1 MSVQFE
7 IIPATAKQF
16 HGQTLQRGVPD
27 NAKGNSSTKKM
38 PFSEI
43 TNREASD
50 NFGLTSKRR
59 RSASPDL
66 GFKYLGKEDQSPLL
80 SPSKAKLAKLHRQRT
95 IAKNVFADA
104 TSGKVSPSEQ
114 LQQLRELN
122 CKLIERIKG
131 LEQPRGAAPSPDTT
145 VESVD
150 RAESI
155 RKLEYRLQQAKAKLA
170 NKEGR
175 LNSAIA
181 LNQETAERVA
191 ELEKDLQDAKAEALA
206 QGMMRKQAEATHVAS
221 KEEIGKL
228 RAVNERM
235 IARIH
240 TLEEY
245 ETKADIV
252 TLESAHLQEA
262 EAKVISLQQQLGDAE
277 RKLAEEQEKNN
288 GEVTAKARALGQV
301 ATIERELELAKAD
314 LLAQVQQT
322 NDAMIAEAAAKKQVE
337 QLRQVNH
344 MMITRI
350 RTLEANEKASKL
362 LRLKAEQAKA
372 SIAKAEKLEKD
383 LLEAQQRLCT
393 EQEKVAAEGV
403 QRFQAQEMTQKL
415 QKELASVRERINRK
429 EGQCA
434 KLEEQRRELEK
445 SLSVSQTE
453 ILELRSTVEALNAKS
468 LELESLQ
475 SKTARL
481 EAELS
486 KAKKE
491 NSAGKTVMGK
501 MKDQLHKSK
510 AETECAHLMVMQIMQ
525 ELDELKQNFS
535 CESSKHVEELRVV
548 TSNCEILTQDRDAAM
563 RKLQHTSSTASELR
577 KEVESLKKQ
586 LKGVRRD
593 LDKEHKRAKGLK
605 IRNNEIAATLAQSE
619 KMLMEAREETRR
631 VAEEGSQ
638 KLAVAELHHQEEL
651 RWRVS
656 AVEDKKVEVEQ
667 SLTIA
672 NANIKA
678 TSKTV
683 AKLEKD
689 ILEKESIISAI
700 EEERDGLKVRAR
712 SKAQAQLGLK
722 KKLKEAEE
730 RHEKLLEQ
738 NVVLKNQ
745 AQELATAA
753 TATRTRFTAA
763 INEARAQFNN
773 VGTELRGQV
782 QNATALAN
790 ARLTEI
796 SELRSQVESKNR
808 KQQQMEASMRTLTS
822 EKDNLSALA
831 RARLGELGEM
841 RIQLDSK
848 SNALSLMERSMR
860 DLTQQRD
867 SLMQAVRASREA
879 EGRTADEVLEARTLA
894 EARKSELAQK
904 VEEAKHLAMQIRE
917 LHKDVDAAKKGER
930 HARTQ
935 LKHKSA
941 ELTSTKRAF
950 AFENGVVASLE
961 ADVSQLEKALTGM
974 EHRVHTLGL
983 QNDAKDTEIS
993 KLTENVAVLE
1003 TTKLE
1008 MKSTFDTERL
1018 DLMET
1023 IDKLRKDLQG
1033 KVDELQLMQDANLEL
1048 SQQFQASERRADD
1061 ANRNCDHLR
1070 YELERVKESKAALR
1084 KTKRDILKKA
1094 EKELKE
1100 ALQRADAAEQAV
1112 LEANRKIKSSSSE
1125 LGSAR
1130 EDASLSWT
1138 YAQASIMIAVLSF
1151 VACLLKQC

>member
-1 MSVQFE
+1 MTIVN
-7 IIPATAKQF
+7 ATLCFA
-16 HGQTLQRGVPD
+16 GVP
-27 NAKGNSSTKKM
+27 
-38 PFSEI
+38 
-43 TNREASD
+43 
-50 NFGLTSKRR
+50 
-59 RSASPDL
+59 
-66 GFKYLGKEDQSPLL
+66 
-80 SPSKAKLAKLHRQRT
+80 
-95 IAKNVFADA
+95 
-104 TSGKVSPSEQ
+104 
-114 LQQLRELN
+114 
-122 CKLIERIKG
+122 
-131 LEQPRGAAPSPDTT
+131 
-145 VESVD
+145 
-150 RAESI
+150 
-155 RKLEYRLQQAKAKLA
+155 
-170 NKEGR
+170 
-175 LNSAIA
+175 
-181 LNQETAERVA
+181 
-191 ELEKDLQDAKAEALA
+191 
-206 QGMMRKQAEATHVAS
+206 
-221 KEEIGKL
+221 
-228 RAVNERM
+228 
-235 IARIH
+235 
-240 TLEEY
+240 
-245 ETKADIV
+245 
-252 TLESAHLQEA
+252 
-262 EAKVISLQQQLGDAE
+262 
-277 RKLAEEQEKNN
+277 
-288 GEVTAKARALGQV
+288 
-301 ATIERELELAKAD
+301 
-314 LLAQVQQT
+314 QT

-525 ELDELKQNFS
+525 ELDELKQVRASNKKFNSDAETLNFS

-974 EHRVHTLGL
+974 QHRVHTLGL

-1112 LEANRKIKSSSSE
+1112 LEANRKCPGRC
-1125 LGSAR
+1125 LA
-1130 EDASLSWT
+1130 
-1138 YAQASIMIAVLSF
+1138 IMDICPGLHHDRSPLLRGLLVEAVLG
-1151 VACLLKQC
+1151 CTR